1 MENILHMRSSL
12 QSAGFQILG
21 VPSAIVPMV
30 LGSNGLSRKMTSY
43 MLNNGAI
50 VNLVEYP
57 AVPRNGC
64 RWRVQMMHNHTLQQ
78 IDAFVMTAAAAR
90 DAVSSG
96 GDRLLSLVSA

>member
-1 MENILHMRSSL
+1 MHMRSSL
-12 QSAGFQILG
+12 ESAGFQILG
-21 VPSAIVPMV
+21 VPSAIVPVV

-64 RWRVQMMHNHTLQQ
+64 RWPVQMMHNHTIQQ
-78 IDAFVMTAAAAR
+78 IDAFVMTAVAAR
-90 DAVSSG
+90 NAASPAEE
-96 GDRLLSLVSA
+96 RTLSLETA